1 MLAYCVLGAIGVF
14 VTFRAVRAEPR
25 SPESFR
31 LLLPCM
37 WVAVP
42 VVLGGVF
49 SVLVT
54 PVFVAKFFIGILPG
68 VALVVAFGVASLR
81 PRTLRVAA
89 LLGLVAVSLIGTV
102 RWYRAESREDW
113 IAATAVVA
121 AEAGPDDV
129 VVVLPS
135 IGGSVAEY
143 YVCREHEFDLTAEV
157 PDSGEPAVAD
167 VLWELKGPVMSDWP
181 RVKHYPEWRDRY
193 YELVDTQVFKGIDVS
208 RYSVATVERSGGS
221 VPPMRVWSTEL
232 KEHVGER
239 VELQGWLLNHRPLA
253 RVDFVIL
260 RDGKGVCQI
269 VVNDEAARAEVA
281 KWFDETVFE
290 VEGTPK
296 LNRAGTGWRRAG
308 RADVHAWSQR
318 DAGAVAGQPPG
329 SRPEGQLPSQS
340 STTPPSAL
348 RHPAPAGGVPARRA
362 VAARDPRP
370 RSTRPA
376 SPRSRRR
383 RSSRRPPRAAPTS
396 SRIDYFGR
404 AGLPR
409 ADAAVL
415 QADDG
420 RRVRAG
426 LRGRAGVPRRAA
438 RHRPPPRRVRRR
450 STSSSGFIDDHF
462 AT

>member
-31 LLLPCM
+31 LLLPCT

-68 VALVVAFGVASLR
+68 VALVVAFGIANLR

-89 LLGLVAVSLIGTV
+89 LLGLVALSLIGTV

-121 AEAGPDDV
+121 AQAGPDDV

-143 YVCREHEFDLTAEV
+143 YARREHEFDLTAEV

-193 YELVDTQVFKGIDVS
+193 YELVDTQEFKGIDVS
-208 RYSVATVERSGGS
+208 RYERRNG
-221 VPPMRVWSTEL
+221 
-232 KEHVGER
+232 
-239 VELQGWLLNHRPLA
+239 
-253 RVDFVIL
+253 
-260 RDGKGVCQI
+260 
-269 VVNDEAARAEVA
+269 
-281 KWFDETVFE
+281 
-290 VEGTPK
+290 
-296 LNRAGTGWRRAG
+296 
-308 RADVHAWSQR
+308 
-318 DAGAVAGQPPG
+318 
-329 SRPEGQLPSQS
+329 
-340 STTPPSAL
+340 
-348 RHPAPAGGVPARRA
+348 
-362 VAARDPRP
+362 
-370 RSTRPA
+370 
-376 SPRSRRR
+376 
-383 RSSRRPPRAAPTS
+383 
-396 SRIDYFGR
+396 
-404 AGLPR
+404 
-409 ADAAVL
+409 
-415 QADDG
+415 
-420 RRVRAG
+420 
-426 LRGRAGVPRRAA
+426 
-438 RHRPPPRRVRRR
+438 
-450 STSSSGFIDDHF
+450 
-462 AT
+462 